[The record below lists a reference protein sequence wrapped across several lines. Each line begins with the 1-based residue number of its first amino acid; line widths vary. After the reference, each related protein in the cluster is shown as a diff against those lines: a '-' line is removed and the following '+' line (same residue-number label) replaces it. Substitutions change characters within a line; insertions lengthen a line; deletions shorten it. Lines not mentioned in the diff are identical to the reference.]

1 MLSRKNLNNISPGV
15 FTNGSTWIIHPHIVL
30 RDNYP
35 GALRC
40 ADEEGNILVRWVAIK
55 LPNGKWCIKH
65 SLSAQLEKARFLDGY
80 EHYKSSDEDIM
91 SSGTLLTD
99 KNKIH
104 SLVPADPATMV
115 EYLF

>member
-15 FTNGSTWIIHPHIVL
+15 FTNGSTWIKHPHIKL

-35 GALRC
+35 GALLC
-40 ADEEGNILVRWVAIK
+40 ADKEGDILVRWVAIK
-55 LPNGKWCIKH
+55 LSDGKWCIKH
-65 SLSAQLEKARFLDGY
+65 SLSPQLEKSRFLDGY

-91 SSGTLLTD
+91 TLGTLLTNKD
-99 KNKIH
+99 KIR
-104 SLVPADPATMV
+104 SLVPAEPATMV